1 MFNLPGRPSSS
12 IADHHASYIL
22 DFAPPSSHMTYP
34 RRSLDRYTENEAH
47 RKASREM
54 KMADIRFNQ
63 KFLPGRSRRRPYRDR
78 DRPTPTSNGFFE
90 VPASPP
96 RSCRSLSPFTASLVE
111 LVTPTSS
118 TSSLPSLSVLLSG
131 SSPNLD
137 KSSHLPGIPPDS
149 DTSFQP
155 YSSYAPS
162 KNFQPLSRRLSY
174 AGVDQTYQIP
184 WMRSDSSDPLDT
196 EHGLSTCHE
205 AAPPHLPPINHHL
218 LHIQPTFVSAF
229 LAHQALQAMVRSQ
242 LVVFTDPVHV
252 SWPSS
257 ARIAEVRLTIQ
268 ARVAVAYIDIIQPFA
283 DTLDCRHLICDI
295 LFYFSVS
302 IYDHIQ
308 SFFRQGR
315 SMPVGSKEALELI
328 MDRMERATG
337 QILQVDHITLRDLV
351 EVGIGNQTFF
361 SSSYAS

>member
-96 RSCRSLSPFTASLVE
+96 RSCRSLSPFTASSDE

-118 TSSLPSLSVLLSG
+118 NSSLPSLSLSMSD
-131 SSPNLD
+131 SSPKLD
-137 KSSHLPGIPPDS
+137 ESSHLPGLPPYS

-155 YSSYAPS
+155 YSPNAPS
-162 KNFQPLSRRLSY
+162 KTFQPLSRRLSY
-174 AGVDQTYQIP
+174 AGVDQSSQIP
-184 WMRSDSSDPLDT
+184 WMRSGSPDTLDT
-196 EHGLSTCHE
+196 EFDLSTSHDK
-205 AAPPHLPPINHHL
+205 AHLPPVNHHIL
-218 LHIQPTFVSAF
+218 CIKPAFVSAF
-229 LAHQALQAMVRSQ
+229 LAHQALQAMMRSQ
-242 LVVFTDPVHV
+242 LVVCTNPVHV
-252 SWPSS
+252 SWPSV
-257 ARIAEVRLTIQ
+257 ARIVEVRLTIQ

-283 DTLDCRHLICDI
+283 DTLDCRQLICDI

-302 IYDHIQ
+302 IYDQIQ
-308 SFFRQGR
+308 SFFQKGQ
-315 SMPVGSKEALELI
+315 SMPVGSKEALALI

-337 QILQVDHITLRDLV
+337 QILQVDRNTLRDLV
-351 EVGIGNQTFF
+351 EFGIMNQTFF